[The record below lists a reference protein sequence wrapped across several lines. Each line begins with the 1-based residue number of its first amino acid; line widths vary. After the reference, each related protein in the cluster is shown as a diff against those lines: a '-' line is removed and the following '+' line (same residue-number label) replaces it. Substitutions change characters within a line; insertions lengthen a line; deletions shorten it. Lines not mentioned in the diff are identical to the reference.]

1 MTVSVSSSPAST
13 TARRLRR
20 MQTAAYFAINI
31 AIGLMASL
39 LGPTL
44 AGLAA
49 HTHSTLS
56 QVSILFTALALGG
69 ILGSARGGRL
79 YDRLPGHPVMVGA
92 FAVIV
97 TMLVLIPQLPW
108 LWLVALALL
117 TMGAAERTLDVGG
130 NTLLVWL
137 HGRQVSPYMN
147 ALHFFF
153 GLGAFLSPLIIGR
166 VIAWSNDI
174 TWAYRIIA
182 LLILPVGLWLWRL
195 PSPPRQIVSRSTP
208 AGRIPWG
215 LVLLI
220 ALFYFLY
227 VGAEV
232 SFGGWIFTY
241 AVAQG
246 AGTPVTAAYLTSF
259 FWGALTV
266 GRLLSIPLAT
276 RLAPQTLLAVDLVGC
291 LLSGGALL
299 LWPAVPAVIWAGAAG
314 MGLCMAAIFP
324 TMLSFAERR
333 MAISGQVTGWLFVGG
348 SAGGMFLPWLIG
360 TLFERIG
367 PVVTMIGIGV
377 DLLLAAFVFAGLLIY
392 SPPPAASALQT
403 RLSTK

>member
-1 MTVSVSSSPAST
+1 MALSTSSSPAPT
-13 TARRLRR
+13 TARRLRWS
-20 MQTAAYFAINI
+20 QTAAYFAINI

-44 AGLAA
+44 SGLAA
-49 HTHSTLS
+49 HTRSTLS
-56 QVSILFTALALGG
+56 EVSILFTALALGG

-137 HGRQVSPYMN
+137 HGRRVGPYMN

-153 GLGAFLSPLIIGR
+153 GLGAFLSPLIIAR
-166 VIAWSNDI
+166 VVAGSGDI

-195 PSPPRQIVSRSTP
+195 PSPPAQTLSAQTTSAPISSL
-208 AGRIPWG
+208 
-215 LVLLI
+215 LVVLI
-220 ALFYFLY
+220 ALFFFLY

-232 SFGGWIFTY
+232 SFGGWIYTY

-246 AGTPVTAAYLTSF
+246 AGTPTTAAYLTSF
-259 FWGALTV
+259 FWGALTL

-291 LLSGGALL
+291 LLSGAVLL
-299 LWPAVPAVIWAGAAG
+299 AWSAVPAVIWVGAAG
-314 MGLCMAAIFP
+314 MGVCMASIFP
-324 TMLSFAERR
+324 TMLSFTERR

-360 TLFERIG
+360 NLFEVIG
-367 PVVTMIGIGV
+367 PLVTMIGIGV
-377 DLLLAAFVFAGLLIY
+377 DLLLAALVFVVLLIY
-392 SPPPAASALQT
+392 SPPTARAT
-403 RLSTK
+403 H